1 MGLFMKESKQAKGVS
16 LMSFLMDTYKRL
28 PVSFVRGEGVYLYDE
43 KGKRYLDLV
52 GGVAVNVLGHSD
64 TDLVGALCEQAS
76 KLWHVSNLYQNPWQ
90 EETGRVLGKG
100 GGTL

>member
-1 MGLFMKESKQAKGVS
+1 
-16 LMSFLMDTYKRL
+16 MDTYKRL

-64 TDLVGALCEQAS
+64 PDLVGALCEQAS

-90 EETGRVLGKG
+90 EETAKLLVEQFGRSTRVLNHCLMVLIMQNS
-100 GGTL
+100 TI